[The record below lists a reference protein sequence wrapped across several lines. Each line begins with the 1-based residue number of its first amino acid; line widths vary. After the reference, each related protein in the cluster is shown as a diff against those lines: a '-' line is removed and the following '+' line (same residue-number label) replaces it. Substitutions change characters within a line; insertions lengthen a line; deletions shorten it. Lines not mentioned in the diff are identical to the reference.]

1 MWLLTPAGFF
11 SIVQKPSDVAAGTLT
26 VRARVAGD
34 LDNLRNGVLPTL
46 TRTVA
51 GKGTD
56 YAYRATAPREDIV
69 KALGE
74 LALQTTYSN
83 FKDEVAKP
91 QGKARAA
98 LYHDV
103 WDVLYRLQSAPKAM
117 VAGPVYHPRKDEHG
131 NKVVLKKPSI
141 PTALSA
147 WSDPSSIACIVPDGM
162 SPAQINGVAVASWA
176 DAPKSDK
183 GWEALVAQASI
194 VEPAFNAPSG
204 YKRAAGVVLRES
216 DGRVWVV
223 APSNGFAG
231 YEATFP
237 KGTMDG
243 KSAQATALVEAFEES
258 GLKVRLL
265 RHLVDVK
272 RSQSYTRY
280 FLAERIG
287 GDPADMGWESQAV
300 LLVPIEQLNK
310 VLNNKNDQPIIDA
323 LAQL

>member
-1 MWLLTPAGFF
+1 
-11 SIVQKPSDVAAGTLT
+11 VAS
-26 VRARVAGD
+26 D
-34 LDNLRNGVLPTL
+34 LDNLRQSVLPSL
-46 TRTVA
+46 SATVSGA
-51 GKGTD
+51 GTD
-56 YAYRATAPREDIV
+56 YQFRASAPREDV
-69 KALGE
+69 ARALGE
-74 LALQTTYSN
+74 LALHTSYSN
-83 FKDEVAKP
+83 FKNEVAKR

-117 VAGPVYHPRKDEHG
+117 VAGPAYHPRKDEHG
-131 NKVVLKKPSI
+131 KKVVLKEPSI
-141 PTALSA
+141 PTALST
-147 WSDPSSIACIVPDGM
+147 WNDPLSIACIVPNGM
-162 SPAQINGVAVASWA
+162 SPAQINGTTVVPWA
-176 DAPKSDK
+176 DAPESDE
-183 GWEALVAQASI
+183 GWEALAAQAPI
-194 VEPAFNAPSG
+194 DEPAFNAPSG
-204 YKRAAGVVLRES
+204 YKKAAGVVLREP

-280 FLAERIG
+280 FLAERTG

-300 LLVPIEQLNK
+300 MLVPMGKLNK
-310 VLNNKNDQPIIDA
+310 VLNNKNDQPIIEA
-323 LAQL
+323 LAYA